1 MAFQAGTPVDPRLL
15 DYSAYAQGMTNAA
28 AINAQSLADLGA
40 KIGDSVNTYYEKKK
54 EKEDKALSVSN
65 ISTLI
70 RNNPEFAEALN
81 VIKTK
86 VPSGEFDNAG
96 NELFDLEYDEGAV
109 KTAATTVVD
118 TFGVDMANS
127 LYGMELMQSIQPQEV
142 QTGGGITS
150 ATQFKEYVS
159 IDNPNYQFGK
169 DKSGK
174 TIILKRDIDK
184 KFKPVTDPNDEIFM
198 LTDNPKAYFRMYSPS
213 DSQGLYR

>member
-1 MAFQAGTPVDPRLL
+1 MAFQGGSRVDPRLL
-15 DYSAYAQGMTNAA
+15 DYSGYAQGMTNAA

-40 KIGDSVNTYYEKKK
+40 KVGDSINTYYEKKK
-54 EKEDKALSVSN
+54 EKEDKTLSVSN

-70 RNNPEFAEALN
+70 RNNPEFAQSLN

-86 VPSGEFDNAG
+86 VPSGEFDDAG

-127 LYGMELMQSIQPQEV
+127 LYGMDLMKSIQPQEV
-142 QTGGGITS
+142 ETGGGITS
-150 ATQFKEYVS
+150 AIQFKEYVS
-159 IDNPNYQFGK
+159 IDNPNYKFDK

-174 TIILKRDIDK
+174 TILTKRDIDK

-213 DSQGLYR
+213 DSQGLY

>member
-1 MAFQAGTPVDPRLL
+1 MGFQAGTPVDPRLL
-15 DYSAYAQGMTNAA
+15 DYSGYAQGMTNAA
-28 AINAQSLADLGA
+28 AINAQALADLGA
-40 KIGDSVNTYYEKKK
+40 KIGDSINTYYEKKK

-86 VPSGEFDNAG
+86 VPSGEFDDAG

-127 LYGMELMQSIQPQEV
+127 LYGMELMQSIQPEEV
-142 QTGGGITS
+142 ETGGGITS
-150 ATQFKEYVS
+150 ATQFKEYVQ
-159 IDNPNYQFGK
+159 IDNPNYKFGT
-169 DKSGK
+169 DKSGN
-174 TIILKRDIDK
+174 LPR
-184 KFKPVTDPNDEIFM
+184 
-198 LTDNPKAYFRMYSPS
+198 S
-213 DSQGLYR
+213 